1 MPRKLP
7 ENLYLSMEAKNPLN
21 LLNEHWTYPAILTA
35 SSLRIFDPKDI
46 FNKVE
51 EPMVLIEH
59 DSFFFKTLESEGG
72 FLSGE
77 KDEVILDLTLDS
89 IPLYIRLQRIE
100 NTLTESFI
108 QLKVVTREEKRI
120 QGLFELSERLNLV
133 LEGTRLGMWDWNPVT
148 NDVIFD
154 ERWAEMLGYS
164 FREIEQ
170 KLETWS
176 SKVHPDDLASCFE
189 DIQAHMEGKTD
200 FYENVHRMQHK
211 DGTWRYILDRGRIV
225 KRNSAG
231 EVIRFTGTH
240 TDITK
245 EKNAEQNALRALDSK
260 SKFFANMSH
269 EIRTPMHGI
278 LGLTEYL
285 LQTPLNPDQRSILKT
300 VAESG
305 ESLLVI
311 INDILDISKLEAGK
325 VQLFPSIFEFKYF
338 LHGIL
343 KLFSDRIRLKN
354 LNESISIDPETPK
367 YVFADKNRLRQ
378 IIANLISNAIK
389 FTIQGSIDLSVKVLK
404 KDEESHLIAIEV
416 QDSGIGISEEFQKEI
431 FQRFS
436 QENSS
441 KTVKIQGTGLG
452 LSISKHLV
460 ELMNGSIVIQ
470 SKENQGTKA
479 IVTIPFI
486 EKLPKIESSNEIQ
499 NLLQHRYS
507 ILIID
512 DNKVNLLVAEKV
524 LQQLQ
529 QKYTLKSNPTE
540 AFDLIQKLA
549 FDYIFVDLHMPEMT
563 GFQFLAKAF
572 ELEDS
577 GWKKPKMIALTAD
590 AFEETRVDCIKAGFD
605 DFLSK
610 PYGVKDISEVLR
622 KHSQK
627 ID

>member
-1 MPRKLP
+1 MKA
-7 ENLYLSMEAKNPLN
+7 EHPLN
-21 LLNEHWTYPAILTA
+21 LLNEHWTYPAILTD
-35 SSLRIFDPKDI
+35 SSLLVLDPKQG
-46 FNKVE
+46 FNDL
-51 EPMVLIEH
+51 EPPLLLIEKES
-59 DSFFFKTLESEGG
+59 SFFKKLDSESS

-77 KDEVILDLTLDS
+77 ENEVTLDLSEDS
-89 IPLYIRLQRIE
+89 SPLYIRLQLIE
-100 NTLTESFI
+100 KTPKESLI
-108 QLKVVTREEKRI
+108 QIKIVTREEKRI
-120 QGLFELSERLNLV
+120 QGLLELSERLNLV
-133 LEGTRLGMWDWNPVT
+133 LEGTRLGMWDWNPNT

-164 FREIEQ
+164 FHEIEQ

-211 DGTWRYILDRGRIV
+211 DGTWHYILDRGRIV

-245 EKNAEQNALRALDSK
+245 EKNAEQNAIRALDSK

-325 VQLFPSIFEFKYF
+325 VKLFPSIFEFKYF
-338 LHGIL
+338 LYGIL

-354 LNESISIDPETPK
+354 LNESITIDPETPK

-378 IIANLISNAIK
+378 ILSNLISNAIK
-389 FTIQGSIDLSVKVLK
+389 FTTQGSIDITVKVLRK
-404 KDEESHLIAIEV
+404 EGEAHLISIEI
-416 QDSGIGISEEFQKEI
+416 QDSGIGISKEFKKEI

-441 KTVKIQGTGLG
+441 KTRKIQGTGLG

-460 ELMNGSIVIQ
+460 ELMNGSLEIE

-479 IVTIPFI
+479 IVIIPFI
-486 EKLPKIESSNEIQ
+486 EKLPTLENPDEIQ

-529 QKYTLKSNPTE
+529 QNYSLKSNPIE
-540 AFDLIQKLA
+540 AFELIQKNF
-549 FDYIFVDLHMPEMT
+549 FDFIFVDLHMPEMT
-563 GFQFLAKAF
+563 GFQFLSKALQ
-572 ELEDS
+572 LEDE
-577 GWKKPKMIALTAD
+577 GWKRPKLIALTAD

-622 KHSQK
+622 KHSK
-627 ID
+627 L